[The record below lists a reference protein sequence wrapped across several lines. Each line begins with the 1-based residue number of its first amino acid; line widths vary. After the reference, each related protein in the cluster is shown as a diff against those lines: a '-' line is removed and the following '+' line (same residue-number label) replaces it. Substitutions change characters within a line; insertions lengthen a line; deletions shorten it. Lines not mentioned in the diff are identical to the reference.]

1 MSNELD
7 ELRAAAAGAR
17 VITDPDLMESYRRDQ
32 TPVVA
37 AGRPRCVLLART
49 TAQVAGALAWAQRHQ
64 VPVVPRGGGTSLA
77 GGATATDGCLVLST
91 ARMTTISELDP
102 DNEIAVAE
110 AGVVNADLDRAAAE
124 HGLMYA
130 PDPSSYETA
139 TIGGNLATN
148 AGGLRCVKYGVTRD
162 SVLGLEVVL
171 AGGRV
176 LRTGRRTM
184 KGVTGYDL
192 TGLFVGSEGTLGVIT
207 SATLR
212 LRPRPALYPVTVAA
226 GFTSF
231 AAGAG
236 AVTAILAAR
245 LRPSLLEL
253 MDSATLR
260 AIDDWKS
267 TGFGDSVQALLIA
280 QDDGESA
287 DSSGRL
293 MREICLREG
302 AVMAELS
309 QSEAESRQLLDL
321 RRLSYPAIER
331 LGVPLVED
339 VCVPRTRLPEMV
351 ARIDQAG
358 ARHGVFIATVAHAG
372 DGNLHPVF
380 VFDRG
385 LPEVPAAVW
394 SAADEVFR
402 AALELGGTLTGE
414 HGVGMIK
421 RRWLGDELSEES
433 MTVHH
438 AIKDALDPA
447 GIMNPGKV
455 LSAAP
460 RPPPSDH
467 SDADSHAN
475 PSGSVKGPASL
486 PMVSRCDPVP
496 SGDTPASLASARRP

>member
-1 MSNELD
+1 MSSPRWPGRSD
-7 ELRAAAAGAR
+7 TGSRSCRAAAA
-17 VITDPDLMESYRRDQ
+17 P
-32 TPVVA
+32 
-37 AGRPRCVLLART
+37 
-49 TAQVAGALAWAQRHQ
+49 
-64 VPVVPRGGGTSLA
+64 SLA

-91 ARMTTISELDP
+91 ARMAAIREVDP
-102 DNEIAVAE
+102 ANEIAVAE
-110 AGVVNADLDRAAAE
+110 AGVFNADLDRAAAE

-130 PDPSSYETA
+130 PDPSSHEIS

-212 LRPRPALYPVTVAA
+212 LRPRPAQYPVTVAA
-226 GFTSF
+226 GFASF
-231 AAGAG
+231 AAGAR

-245 LRPSLLEL
+245 LKPSMLEL

-267 TGFGDSVQALLIA
+267 TGFGADVQALLIA
-280 QDDGESA
+280 QDDSESA
-287 DSSGRL
+287 ERGGQR
-293 MREICLREG
+293 MREICLG
-302 AVMAELS
+302 AGAAMAEVS

-331 LGVPLVED
+331 LGVALVED
-339 VCVPRTRLPEMV
+339 VCVPRTRLPDMV
-351 ARIDQAG
+351 ARIEQA
-358 ARHGVFIATVAHAG
+358 AQRHGVYIATVAHAG

-380 VFDRG
+380 VFERG
-385 LPEVPAAVW
+385 LPEVPPPIWA
-394 SAADEVFR
+394 AADEVFR
-402 AALELGGTLTGE
+402 AALEMGGTLSGE

-421 RRWLGDELSEES
+421 RRWLADELGAES
-433 MTVHH
+433 MIVHH
-438 AIKDALDPA
+438 AIKNALDPE

-455 LSAAP
+455 L
-460 RPPPSDH
+460 
-467 SDADSHAN
+467 
-475 PSGSVKGPASL
+475 
-486 PMVSRCDPVP
+486 
-496 SGDTPASLASARRP
+496 

>member
-1 MSNELD
+1 MTDELD
-7 ELRAAAAGAR
+7 ELRAAAPDAR
-17 VITDPDLMESYRRDQ
+17 IITDPDQMEAYRRDQ
-32 TPVVA
+32 TPVVTP
-37 AGRPRCVLLART
+37 GQPRCVLLAGST
-49 TAQVAGALAWAQRHQ
+49 DDVVAALSWAQRYR

-77 GGATATDGCLVLST
+77 GGATATDGCLMLST
-91 ARMTTISELDP
+91 ARMTSIREVDPANEL
-102 DNEIAVAE
+102 AVAE
-110 AGVVNADLDRAAAE
+110 AGVINADLDRAAAA

-130 PDPSSYETA
+130 PDPSSYEIA

-171 AGGRV
+171 AGGRL

-212 LRPRPALYPVTVAA
+212 LRPRPASYPVTVAA
-226 GFTSF
+226 GFASF
-231 AAGAG
+231 AAGAE

-245 LRPSLLEL
+245 IRPSLLEL

-260 AIDDWKS
+260 AIDQWKS
-267 TGFGDSVQALLIA
+267 TGFDDGIQALLIA
-280 QDDGESA
+280 QDDSESA
-287 DSSGRL
+287 ESAGRR
-293 MREICLREG
+293 MRELCLAAG
-302 AVMAELS
+302 ASMAEVS
-309 QSEAESRQLLDL
+309 ASEGESRQLLEL

-331 LGVPLVED
+331 LGVALVED

-351 ARIDQAG
+351 ARIEQAA
-358 ARHGVFIATVAHAG
+358 ARHDVYIATVAHAG

-385 LPEVPAAVW
+385 LAEVPPAVW
-394 SAADEVFR
+394 SAADEIFR

-414 HGVGMIK
+414 HGVGLIK
-421 RRWLGDELSEES
+421 RRWLGTELGAES
-433 MTVHH
+433 MAVHR
-438 AIKDALDPA
+438 AIKDALDPD

-455 LSAAP
+455 L
-460 RPPPSDH
+460 
-467 SDADSHAN
+467 
-475 PSGSVKGPASL
+475 
-486 PMVSRCDPVP
+486 
-496 SGDTPASLASARRP
+496 